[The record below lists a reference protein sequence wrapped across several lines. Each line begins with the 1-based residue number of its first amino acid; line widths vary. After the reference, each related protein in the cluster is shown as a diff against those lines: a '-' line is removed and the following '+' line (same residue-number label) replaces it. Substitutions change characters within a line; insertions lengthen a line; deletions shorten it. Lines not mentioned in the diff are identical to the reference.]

1 MRCTVG
7 DLAQA
12 RNRILADDPE
22 LAAHV
27 RKLADA
33 RRKPSWL
40 SEAAEELRD
49 MPHLPATE
57 AAAPDFELIGRVEAT
72 NWPIGLCIICD
83 VAIVG
88 SGFGNFSWNT
98 RW

>member
-1 MRCTVG
+1 MEMRCTVG

-12 RNRILADDPE
+12 RNRILANDPE

-40 SEAAEELRD
+40 SEAVEGLRD
-49 MPHLPATE
+49 ISQPPAAE
-57 AAAPDFELIGRVEAT
+57 AAARGSFQECGNDFEV
-72 NWPIGLCIICD
+72 GLL
-83 VAIVG
+83 VKTLAR
-88 SGFGNFSWNT
+88 
-98 RW
+98 RWMVDSSAR